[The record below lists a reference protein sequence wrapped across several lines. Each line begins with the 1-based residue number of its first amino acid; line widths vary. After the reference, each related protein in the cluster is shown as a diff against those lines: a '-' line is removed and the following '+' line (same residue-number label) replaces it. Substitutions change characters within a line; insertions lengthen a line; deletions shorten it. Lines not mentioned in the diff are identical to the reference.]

1 MSTML
6 LPVQTASSMR
16 SESNHIGT
24 DYRAWHAA
32 LFDALRVTQAPWK
45 TPPGANENKS
55 PQSASVSAHFVPWRP
70 ALSRCRVLLIS
81 IEPARP
87 RWTCHVGSCKRI
99 GASRRQRSLLGPA
112 GPKRKWGVRM
122 PQSPQK

>member
-16 SESNHIGT
+16 SEGNHIGT

-32 LFDALRVTQAPWK
+32 FPINLFDALRVTQAPLK
-45 TPPGANENKS
+45 TSPGANENKS

-87 RWTCHVGSCKRI
+87 R
-99 GASRRQRSLLGPA
+99 
-112 GPKRKWGVRM
+112 
-122 PQSPQK
+122 